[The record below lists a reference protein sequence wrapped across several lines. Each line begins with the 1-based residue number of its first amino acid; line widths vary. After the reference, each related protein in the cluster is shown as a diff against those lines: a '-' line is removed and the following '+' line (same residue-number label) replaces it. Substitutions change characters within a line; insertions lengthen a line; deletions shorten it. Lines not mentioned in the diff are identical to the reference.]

1 MPIIDPHL
9 KLITMSQ
16 FNLCQ
21 SLNETNQ
28 AEMVVDAILFDMD
41 GTLVDS
47 IAAVESAWGAVA
59 QTLNKDPQEVI
70 DATHGRRAIDNL
82 KDLKPHLR
90 RMSNAEMEPHV
101 EAFETEILRQ
111 ADHFQNEVRS
121 RRSSVASSKRQSRET
136 SRKNSMVINGHDHKP
151 RRKSSLAHFITA
163 DGVSGRMAALGLKP
177 LTQAPVNGHA
187 NHEDPNSSNIDED
200 VFDDDDEDEDEI
212 KTDEEEVDVSDLT
225 DKSVRILPGV
235 RELIDSLPEGRY
247 AVATSGA
254 KTYCYGALKRVGIT
268 PPKVTIT
275 ADDPRLKNGK
285 PFPDPFILA
294 AECLGYE
301 PGNCLVIE
309 DSPSGIKAGVAS
321 GAMTIAV
328 CTSHPPEKISE
339 CGAHWLI
346 PTLELVKVEVRKSDG
361 KLRIYVDAE
370 KDAVLKA
377 RKHAVQ
383 SSAPPELSKSI
394 APAS

>member
-1 MPIIDPHL
+1 
-9 KLITMSQ
+9 MSQ

-21 SLNETNQ
+21 SLNEHNQ
-28 AEMVVDAILFDMD
+28 AELVVDAILFDMD

-59 QTLNKDPQEVI
+59 QALNRDPQEVI

-90 RMSNAEMEPHV
+90 RMSNVEMEPHV

-121 RRSSVASSKRQSRET
+121 RRSSMASSKRQSRET
-136 SRKNSMVINGHDHKP
+136 SRKNSMIINGTDHKP
-151 RRKSSLAHFITA
+151 RRKSSLAQSITA
-163 DGVSGRMAALGLKP
+163 DGVSSRMASLGLKP
-177 LTQAPVNGHA
+177 LTQAPVNGQGVQ
-187 NHEDPNSSNIDED
+187 EDPNSSNIDED
-200 VFDDDDEDEDEI
+200 VFDDDDDDDDDEI
-212 KTDEEEVDVSDLT
+212 NTDDEVVDVSDLT
-225 DKSVRILPGV
+225 DKSVKILPGV
-235 RELIDSLPEGRY
+235 RKLIDSLPEGRY

-294 AECLGYE
+294 AECLGFQTE
-301 PGNCLVIE
+301 NCLVIE

-321 GAMTIAV
+321 GAKTIAV
-328 CTSHPPEKISE
+328 CTSHPHEKISD
-339 CGAHWLI
+339 CGAHWLV
-346 PTLELVKVEVRKSDG
+346 PTLELVKVEVRDSDG
-361 KLRIYVDAE
+361 KLRIYVDAD
-370 KDAVLKA
+370 KDEVLKA
-377 RKHAVQ
+377 RRDAVR
-383 SSAPPELSKSI
+383 SSAPPKLSST
-394 APAS
+394 ATQAS

>member
-1 MPIIDPHL
+1 
-9 KLITMSQ
+9 MSQ
-16 FNLCQ
+16 FNLC
-21 SLNETNQ
+21 SAINDHNQ

-59 QTLNKDPQEVI
+59 QTLNRDPQEVI

-82 KDLKPHLR
+82 KDLKPQLR
-90 RMSNAEMEPHV
+90 RMSAAEMEPHV
-101 EAFETEILRQ
+101 EEFETEILRQ
-111 ADHFQNEVRS
+111 ADHFQKEVRS
-121 RRSSVASSKRQSRET
+121 RRSSMASSKRQSRET
-136 SRKNSMVINGHDHKP
+136 SRKNSMVFNNVDHKP
-151 RRKSSLAHFITA
+151 RRQSSLSQSITA

-177 LTQAPVNGHA
+177 LTQAPSTNQE
-187 NHEDPNSSNIDED
+187 EDPNSSNIDED
-200 VFDDDDEDEDEI
+200 VFDDDDDEEEI
-212 KTDEEEVDVSDLT
+212 KTDDEEVDVSDLT

-235 RELIDSLPEGRY
+235 RKLIDSLPEGRY

-294 AECLGYE
+294 AECLGFD
-301 PGNCLVIE
+301 PANCLVIE

-321 GAMTIAV
+321 GAKTIAV
-328 CTSHPPEKISE
+328 CTSHPFEKISE

-346 PTLELVKVEVRKSDG
+346 PTLELVQVEVRKSDG
-361 KLRIYVDAE
+361 KLRIYIDAD
-370 KDAVLKA
+370 KQAVLKS
-377 RKHAVQ
+377 RKDAVQ
-383 SSAPPELSKSI
+383 SSAPPELSNANNS
-394 APAS
+394 SSS

>member
-1 MPIIDPHL
+1 
-9 KLITMSQ
+9 MSQ

-21 SLNETNQ
+21 SLNENNQ
-28 AEMVVDAILFDMD
+28 AELVVDAILFDMD

-59 QTLNKDPQEVI
+59 QSLNRDPQEVI

-82 KDLKPHLR
+82 KDLKPQLR
-90 RMSNAEMEPHV
+90 RMSNVEMEPHV

-121 RRSSVASSKRQSRET
+121 RRSSMASSKRQSRET
-136 SRKNSMVINGHDHKP
+136 SRKNSMITNGTDHKP
-151 RRKSSLAHFITA
+151 RRKSSLAQSITA
-163 DGVSGRMAALGLKP
+163 DGISSRMVSLGLKP
-177 LTQAPVNGHA
+177 LTQAPVNGQGVQ
-187 NHEDPNSSNIDED
+187 EDPNSSNIDED
-200 VFDDDDEDEDEI
+200 VFDDDDDDEVNTDDEV
-212 KTDEEEVDVSDLT
+212 VDVSDLT
-225 DKSVRILPGV
+225 VSASDKSVKILPGV
-235 RELIDSLPEGRY
+235 RKLIDSLPEGRY

-294 AECLGYE
+294 AECLGFQ
-301 PGNCLVIE
+301 PDNCLVIE

-321 GAMTIAV
+321 GAKTIAV
-328 CTSHPPEKISE
+328 CTSHPHEKSCASLSD

-346 PTLELVKVEVRKSDG
+346 PTLELVQVEVRDSDG
-361 KLRIYVDAE
+361 KLRIYVDAN
-370 KDAVLKA
+370 KDEVLKA
-377 RKHAVQ
+377 RRDAVR
-383 SSAPPELSKSI
+383 SSAPPKLSSTLTQ
-394 APAS
+394 AS

>member
-1 MPIIDPHL
+1 
-9 KLITMSQ
+9 MSEL
-16 FNLCQ
+16 NLYGAV
-21 SLNETNQ
+21 SDRTQ

-59 QTLNKDPQEVI
+59 KALHRDPQEVI

-111 ADHFQNEVRS
+111 ADHYQNEVRS
-121 RRSSVASSKRQSRET
+121 RRSSAASSKRQSRET
-136 SRKNSMVINGHDHKP
+136 SRKNSVINPALNHHHHPEHSYHNNYQP
-151 RRKSSLAHFITA
+151 RRKSSLNHSITA
-163 DGVSGRMAALGLKP
+163 DGVSSRMAALGLKP
-177 LTQAPVNGHA
+177 LTQAPPNGHHSDEL
-187 NHEDPNSSNIDED
+187 NPNSSNIDED
-200 VFDDDDEDEDEI
+200 VFDDDDDEDDDSI
-212 KTDEEEVDVSDLT
+212 KTENEEVDVSDLT

-235 RELIDSLPEGRY
+235 RQLIDSLPENRY

-285 PFPDPFILA
+285 PHPDPFILA
-294 AECLGYE
+294 AQCLGFE
-301 PGNCLVIE
+301 PANCLVIE

-321 GAMTIAV
+321 RAKTIAV
-328 CTSHPPEKISE
+328 CTSHPPEKISN

-346 PTLELVKVEVRKSDG
+346 PTLDVVKAEVRESDG
-361 KLRIYVDAE
+361 RLRIYIDVE
-370 KDAVLKA
+370 KQAVENA
-377 RKHAVQ
+377 RKSAVQ
-383 SSAPPELSKSI
+383 ASSSSLI
-394 APAS
+394 HG